1 MKFKEYFA
9 KSLAEVLVAL
19 GSMAVVVVVIAGV
32 EKIRE
37 LRVKLEKRKEDKF
50 VDATPDQEE

>member
-1 MKFKEYFA
+1 MKFREYFA

-19 GSMAVVVVVIAGV
+19 GSMAVIVVVIAGV

-50 VDATPDQEE
+50 VDATPDQE

>member
-9 KSLAEVLVAL
+9 KSLAEVLVTL
-19 GSMAVVVVVIAGV
+19 GSMAAIIVIVAGV

-37 LRVKLEKRKEDKF
+37 FREKFRKRKEDKYT
-50 VDATPDQEE
+50 DTTPHKEE